1 MVDCVN
7 GYFTIGRMFEDV
19 PIDNLQKRGW
29 RMLLQKSWLVI
40 VSGALAIM
48 LGACSTDVKRV
59 GVEEVKDLSGN
70 WNDTDSRLVSE
81 EMIRD
86 SLSAGWIDRH
96 SMKNGKP
103 PTVIVGSV
111 RNLSH
116 EHINTRTF
124 VADLERAF
132 INSGRVDVVASKE
145 ERKDIR
151 DERTD
156 MDIHASEKT
165 RKAAGNEAGADF
177 MLIGSINTIIDAE
190 GREQVR
196 FYQIDLTL
204 VSTVD
209 NRKMWTGQKKLKK
222 DVKAAL
228 FR

>member
-1 MVDCVN
+1 
-7 GYFTIGRMFEDV
+7 
-19 PIDNLQKRGW
+19 
-29 RMLLQKSWLVI
+29 MLGQKSWAMVMTGLLALTL
-40 VSGALAIM
+40 SG
-48 LGACSTDVKRV
+48 CSTEVKRV

-96 SMKNGKP
+96 SSKNGKV
-103 PTVIVGSV
+103 PTVIIGSV

-124 VADLERAF
+124 IADLERAYV
-132 INSGRVDVVASKE
+132 NSGRVDVVASKD

-151 DERTD
+151 DERSD
-156 MDIHASEKT
+156 MDTHASEKT
-165 RKAAGNEAGADF
+165 RKAAGNESGADF

-190 GREQVR
+190 GREQIR

-222 DVKAAL
+222 DVKAAA